1 MARIII
7 GLFRIWIK
15 PSKASSRTIRGL
27 ELNGG
32 PTRRKYMGI
41 SKRLRVTKPKIP
53 SQPTACNAG
62 TLCLVTNFSS
72 HTIWLAVTICAIT
85 ISRSP
90 VIMLLIELLLLPD
103 PKMKSDAP
111 TTLRPMMT
119 VNIPSH
125 SRAFKSLPRKAV
137 DKSPVKIM
145 TAPITQQ
152 EL

>member
-1 MARIII
+1 
-7 GLFRIWIK
+7 
-15 PSKASSRTIRGL
+15 
-27 ELNGG
+27 
-32 PTRRKYMGI
+32 
-41 SKRLRVTKPKIP
+41 
-53 SQPTACNAG
+53 
-62 TLCLVTNFSS
+62 
-72 HTIWLAVTICAIT
+72 
-85 ISRSP
+85 
-90 VIMLLIELLLLPD
+90 MLLIELLLLPD

-111 TTLRPMMT
+111 TTLSPMMT